1 MNTFSN
7 FDLTA
12 LEIEMLN
19 VIVKCY
25 DEDDN
30 ICYQAKLTPS
40 QKGVIGSLVKK
51 GLIYD
56 SFEDMEGSGYD
67 GNFFPSEEIL
77 EAAGIQ

>member
-1 MNTFSN
+1 MNNFSQ

-12 LEIEMLN
+12 LENEMIN
-19 VIVKCY
+19 VIIDCY
-25 DEDDN
+25 DADDN

-56 SFEDMEGSGYD
+56 SFDDMEGEGYD
-67 GNFFPSEEIL
+67 GNFFPSEQVLI
-77 EAAGIQ
+77 AAGIE

>member
-1 MNTFSN
+1 MNNFSQ

-12 LEIEMLN
+12 LENEMLN
-19 VIVKCY
+19 EIVAFY

-30 ICYQAKLTPS
+30 ICYQQKLTPS

-56 SFEDMEGSGYD
+56 SYNGVDEES
-67 GNFFPSEEIL
+67 NFFPSEEVLI
-77 EAAGIQ
+77 AAGIE

>member
-19 VIVKCY
+19 VIIGCY
-25 DEDDN
+25 DADDN

-56 SFEDMEGSGYD
+56 SFDEMQGEEYD
-67 GNFFPSEEIL
+67 GNFFPSEQIMI
-77 EAAGIQ
+77 AAGI